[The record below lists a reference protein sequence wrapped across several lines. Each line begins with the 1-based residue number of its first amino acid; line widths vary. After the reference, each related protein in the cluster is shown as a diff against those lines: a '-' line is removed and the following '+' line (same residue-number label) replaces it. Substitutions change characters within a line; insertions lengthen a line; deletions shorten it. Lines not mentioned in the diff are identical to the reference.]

1 MKRTI
6 SGFHAIEEALKGEEI
21 DGTLLFS
28 KENERISR
36 IAALAKS
43 RGCMVRKVQRHE
55 LEEAAASP
63 KARDLLLI
71 VEEKGSA
78 PASADLNEFIDR
90 RSGEKGGAE
99 NGKSLVVLLD
109 GITDPQNLG
118 AVLRSCD
125 LFAVDLVVLPSRR
138 SAQVNETVRRTSSGA
153 ASYVP
158 VAVENNLRRA
168 VSRLKDAG
176 YWIFAADV
184 QGEAPWELDLRG
196 KIAYVLGS
204 EDRGARRIVREECD
218 GLISIP
224 TTGHIDS
231 LNVSVAAGIL
241 MYEFARQNG

>member
-1 MKRTI
+1 MRQTI
-6 SGFHAIEEALKGEEI
+6 SGFHAIEEALKGEKI

-28 KENERISR
+28 KESERISR
-36 IAALAKS
+36 IAALAKK
-43 RGCMVRKVQRHE
+43 RGCAVKKVHRRE
-55 LEEAAASP
+55 LEETAASP

-71 VEEKGSA
+71 VEKKGDA
-78 PASADLNEFIDR
+78 PAEADLNDFIDR
-90 RSGEKGGAE
+90 R

-125 LFAVDLVVLPSRR
+125 LFAVDLVVIPSRR

-168 VSRLKDAG
+168 VSRLKEAG

-184 QGEAPWELDLRG
+184 QGEAPWKLDLRG
-196 KIAYVLGS
+196 KIAYVFGS
-204 EDRGARRIVREECD
+204 EEKGTRRIVRKECD

-241 MYEFARQNG
+241 LYEFVRQNG